1 MTTDEP
7 TNRSQPTDESANRS
21 RPTTHEP
28 IRWAWAEIDTG
39 AIAHNIA
46 HFVHRCAPARVWAVV
61 KANGYGHGAELSA
74 RAALAGGATGLCVAL
89 TQEGEHLRDV
99 LGADTPETILVL
111 SQQPAVHADRI
122 VTAHLTPTVYTLE
135 GVAAIAAAAARAG
148 LDRYPVHLKV
158 DTGMRRV
165 GVHPED
171 AVALAD
177 AITSSGLH
185 LEGVFTHLA
194 TADEPD
200 DPNTAEQL
208 ARFDETLLA
217 LKSAGHEPDLVHAVN
232 TAGAL
237 AFPHAHLDVVRIGI
251 GMYGIEPG
259 PGVAELCGDLRPA
272 MRLAARVGHVKPVAE
287 GDASATGCGIAST
300 PQRRRDHP
308 RSDAPMGVP
317 RRLALTGGQ
326 SAHPRRAP
334 TDPRDRDDGQ
344 IIVDVGGS
352 RNRPCRSAT
361 RWCCSD
367 KRAPMA
373 WSGFGPRSG
382 RNASTPSATRSCV
395 GSRGGSNDSRRRPI
409 RNRDMVGDLAGRRG
423 PPCVT

>member
-287 GDASATGCGIAST
+287 GDRVSYGL
-300 PQRRRDHP
+300 RYRF
-308 RSDAPMGVP
+308 DAPSIAATIPIGYADGVP

-326 SAHPRRAP
+326 VLIHGERRP
-334 TDPRDRDDGQ
+334 ILGIVTMDQ
-344 IIVDVGGS
+344 IIVDVGGMEPPVQIGDEVVLLGQQAGAHGVE
-352 RNRPCRSAT
+352 RVRPEEWAQRLDTIGYEIVC
-361 RWCCSD
+361 
-367 KRAPMA
+367 
-373 WSGFGPRSG
+373 GISG
-382 RNASTPSATRSCV
+382 RIERLETAT
-395 GSRGGSNDSRRRPI
+395 DPK
-409 RNRDMVGDLAGRRG
+409 
-423 PPCVT
+423 P